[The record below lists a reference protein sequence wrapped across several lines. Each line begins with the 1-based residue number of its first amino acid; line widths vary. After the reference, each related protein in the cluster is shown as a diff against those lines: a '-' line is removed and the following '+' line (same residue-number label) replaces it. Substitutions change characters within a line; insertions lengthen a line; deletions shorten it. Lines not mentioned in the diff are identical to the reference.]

1 MKRFSIPAL
10 ILLTLVLT
18 HYPGPAGVH
27 AFTPDAVPDILRHAS
42 TDTSGPG
49 VRSDSMESS
58 SSVTPVQPTAEASL
72 ETPGH
77 TPDETSLETPGRIP
91 TEASIEVKVFRFLNR
106 SLANTAF
113 DAAMPV
119 ITDFKRWRTILI
131 LVWSLLVIFGGS
143 KGRWSALM
151 LIPLVAATDQ
161 LSSHLIKPLVERMRP
176 CEVLGGVHLWYGP
189 EGWITTPA
197 SVVRS
202 YKSSFS
208 FPSSHAIN
216 ITGSMLFLGL
226 VYRRWL
232 VPLLIVAVAVS
243 YSRIYIGVHWP
254 SDVVVGM
261 VLGGLL
267 AWPAYLIHKK
277 MSGKSTTRPEP
288 DTPPSE

>member
-1 MKRFSIPAL
+1 MKHFSILTLIFL
-10 ILLTLVLT
+10 ILMLAHRL
-18 HYPGPAGVH
+18 GPRGVH
-27 AFTPDAVPDILRHAS
+27 ASVPDTLSHGLQPVE
-42 TDTSGPG
+42 TDTSELGI
-49 VRSDSMESS
+49 RSDSVELGERLDALEDSS
-58 SSVTPVQPTAEASL
+58 SSARIIQP
-72 ETPGH
+72 
-77 TPDETSLETPGRIP
+77 PDETSLEAPFQP
-91 TEASIEVKVFRFLNR
+91 PPEPSLEVRVFRYLNC
-106 SLANTAF
+106 SLANPAL

-119 ITDFKRWRTILI
+119 ITDFRRWRTLLV

-143 KGRWSALM
+143 KGRWAALM

-161 LSSHLIKPLVERMRP
+161 LSSHVIKPLAERMRP

-197 SVVRS
+197 TVVRS

-232 VPLLIVAVAVS
+232 VPLLIVALAVS

-254 SDVVVGM
+254 SDVAAGM
-261 VLGGLL
+261 ALGGLL
-267 AWPAYLIHKK
+267 AWPAYIAHRKL
-277 MSGKSTTRPEP
+277 SGKNITRPER

>member
-1 MKRFSIPAL
+1 MKRFSIPTL
-10 ILLTLVLT
+10 ILLALVVA

-27 AFTPDAVPDILRHAS
+27 ASTPDALPHALRHTAP
-42 TDTSGPG
+42 DTSELG
-49 VRSDSMESS
+49 VRSDSMEESS
-58 SSVTPVQPTAEASL
+58 PATPVQPTAEASI
-72 ETPGH
+72 ETPGQ
-77 TPDETSLETPGRIP
+77 PPAETSLEVR
-91 TEASIEVKVFRFLNR
+91 AFRFLNR
-106 SLANTAF
+106 SLANTVF

-161 LSSHLIKPLVERMRP
+161 LSSHIIKPLVERMRP
-176 CEVLGGVHLWYGP
+176 CEVLGGVHVWYGP

-197 SVVRS
+197 TVVRS

-216 ITGSMLFLGL
+216 ITASMLFLGL

-243 YSRIYIGVHWP
+243 CSRIYIGVHWP
-254 SDVVVGM
+254 SDVAAGM
-261 VLGGLL
+261 ALGGLL
-267 AWPAYLIHKK
+267 AWPAYLVHKK
-277 MSGKSTTRPEP
+277 LSGKNTTQPEP
-288 DTPPSE
+288 DKPPSE